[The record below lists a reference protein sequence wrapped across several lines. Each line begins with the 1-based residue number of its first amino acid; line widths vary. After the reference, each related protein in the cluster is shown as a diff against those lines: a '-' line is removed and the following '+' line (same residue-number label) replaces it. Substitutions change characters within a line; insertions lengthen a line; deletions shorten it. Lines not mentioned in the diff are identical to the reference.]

1 MCRTDVLASTLM
13 DFFPLYAHFYHF
25 KSINECEFFFFFFN
39 IADRTSIDYMP
50 KFVLN
55 FLTAH
60 LPTRDSKDVQG
71 LPDCFVL
78 RRFNSFHLN
87 LTD

>member
-1 MCRTDVLASTLM
+1 MPTFIISNLQMSVD
-13 DFFPLYAHFYHF
+13 
-25 KSINECEFFFFFFN
+25 FFFFFNLN

-71 LPDCFVL
+71 LHDCFVL
-78 RRFNSFHLN
+78 S
-87 LTD
+87 